1 MLKLKIIAKDRI
13 LYQGQANS
21 VIIPTKMGIIEVLP
35 NHMALVSALSAGEI
49 ILKND
54 KENSANGERIKFV
67 VQSGVLEVRPKSEV
81 IILVN

>member
-1 MLKLKIIAKDRI
+1 MLKLKIIAKDKI
-13 LYQGQANS
+13 LYEGEVNS
-21 VIIPTKMGIIEVLP
+21 VIVPTKMGIIEVLP
-35 NHMALVSALSAGEI
+35 NHMSLVSALSAGEI

-54 KENSANGERIKFV
+54 KENSADEERIKFA